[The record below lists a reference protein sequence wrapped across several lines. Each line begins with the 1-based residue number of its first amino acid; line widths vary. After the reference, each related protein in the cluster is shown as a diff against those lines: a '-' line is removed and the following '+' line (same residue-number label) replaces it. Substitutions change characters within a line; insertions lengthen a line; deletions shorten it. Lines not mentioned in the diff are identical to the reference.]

1 MNKLCARLLLGT
13 PAKLSQYSTRCV
25 ALGRHLSYKSDLSLD
40 VLYPQ
45 SSSVKFYTPP
55 APV

>member
-1 MNKLCARLLLGT
+1 MNKLCSLLLSRS
-13 PAKLSQYSTRCV
+13 PATLSQYSTTCV

-45 SSSVKFYTPP
+45 SANVKFYTPP